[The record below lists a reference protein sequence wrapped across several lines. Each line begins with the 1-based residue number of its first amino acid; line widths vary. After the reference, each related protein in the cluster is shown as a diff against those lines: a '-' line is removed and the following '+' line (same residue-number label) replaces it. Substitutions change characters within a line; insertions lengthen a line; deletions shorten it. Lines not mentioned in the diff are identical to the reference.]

1 MEENLEFK
9 DQKIL
14 DVHMEHELKSSFIQY
29 AMSVIVSRALPDVRD
44 GLKPVHR
51 RIIYAMYEDKITHD
65 KPFYKSATTVGNVLG
80 RYHPHGDSA
89 VYESMVRLAQP
100 FSMRY
105 PLVEGHGN
113 FGNIDGDKAAA
124 YRYTEARL
132 ARLADEMTRDIEK
145 NVVDF
150 TPNFDNKRQEPT
162 VLPSRIPNLLV
173 NGSVGIAVGMATNIP
188 PHNLGEVI
196 DGTVYLMEHPDATVS
211 ELMAFIKGP
220 DFPTRAMICGSMGI
234 REAYETGRGKLTV
247 RARAEVEE
255 DKHRIVITEIPYQVN
270 KSTLVEAMAE
280 CHKDK
285 RIEGI
290 TDIRDESGR
299 AGLRIV
305 VEYRRDANGQV
316 ILNQLYKYTQLQDTF
331 AVNMLAIC
339 DGVPK
344 LLNLRDIL
352 RCYVAHQESVIERR
366 LRFDLDKALRELH
379 INEGY
384 KIAADHIEEIIKLI
398 RASDSIPSAKISLME
413 RFGLSDAQ
421 AQAIVEMTLGRLS
434 GLERQKVLDRIAKL
448 TATVN
453 ELRTILSSEEGIKGV
468 IREEL
473 LAIKAKFGDER
484 RTELVPMENEIVLE
498 DLIERHTCVITMSHA
513 GYIKRQA
520 SSVYSAQHRGGKGVI
535 GMGTK
540 EEDYIERLLA
550 VGSHSYLLM
559 FTSKGRVYV
568 KKAYAIPE
576 AGRTAK
582 GTNIV
587 NILDLGEDERVTAM
601 VSVDSFDSDRYL
613 TMVTSRGVIKRTSL
627 GEFEIQRRGGKIAIT
642 LDEGD
647 SLIYVRLTDEN
658 SRLLIATR
666 NGYAVFFRLSDI
678 RPLGRTARGVKAITL
693 SEGDEVRG
701 AAVADEDKRLL
712 TVTETGYGKRTP
724 FDDYPM
730 HRRGGKGVRCH
741 NTERR
746 GMIAGIETVGA
757 DDDIMLITSAGTI
770 IRTPAADIPEYSRT
784 AGGVIIMRTGEDAG
798 IVNFTCLPAVE
809 DEPEET
815 AAESGV
821 GASDTGYDE
830 SYESEGEY
838 SPDMAES
845 EDTVGEEDTEE
856 ET

>member
-1 MEENLEFK
+1 MER
-9 DQKIL
+9 
-14 DVHMEHELKSSFIQY
+14 ELKDSFIQY

-80 RYHPHGDSA
+80 RYHPHGDRA
-89 VYESMVRLAQP
+89 VYDSMVRLAQP

-196 DGTVYLMEHPDATVS
+196 DGTIYLMEHPDASVS
-211 ELMAFIKGP
+211 DLMAFIKGP

-352 RCYVAHQESVIERR
+352 RCYIAHQESVIERR
-366 LRFDLDKALRELH
+366 IRFDLDKALRELH

-398 RASDSIPSAKISLME
+398 RASDSIPSAKTNLME
-413 RFGLSDAQ
+413 RYGLSDAQ

-448 TATVN
+448 TATVS
-453 ELRTILSSEEGIKGV
+453 ELRTILASEEGIKGV
-468 IREEL
+468 IRDEL
-473 LAIKAKFGDER
+473 LAIKARFGDDR

-520 SSVYSAQHRGGKGVI
+520 SSVYSAQHRGGKGII

-540 EEDYIERLLA
+540 EEDYIERMLA

-587 NILDLGEDERVTAM
+587 NILDLAPDERVTAM
-601 VSVDSFDSDRYL
+601 VAVDGFDSDKYL
-613 TMVTSRGVIKRTSL
+613 TMVTLRGVIKRTPL
-627 GEFEIQRRGGKIAIT
+627 REFEIQRRGGKIALS

-647 SLIYVRLTDEN
+647 SLLYVRLTDEN

-666 NGYAVFFRLSDI
+666 KGYAVFFRLSDI
-678 RPLGRTARGVKAITL
+678 RPLGRTARGVKAISL

-701 AAVADEDKRLL
+701 AAVADENKRLL

-730 HRRGGKGVRCH
+730 HKRGGKGVRCH

-746 GMIAGIETVGA
+746 GMIAGIETVGE
-757 DDDIMLITSAGTI
+757 DDDIMLITSTGTI
-770 IRTPAADIPEYSRT
+770 IRTPASDIPEYSRT
-784 AGGVIIMRTGEDAG
+784 AGGVIIMRTAEDAG

-809 DEPEET
+809 DEPDETVDGSPEENADVIGAEGEDN
-815 AAESGV
+815 AAETD
-821 GASDTGYDE
+821 SDAEEVENIGNSDE
-830 SYESEGEY
+830 S
-838 SPDMAES
+838 
-845 EDTVGEEDTEE
+845 EEDI
-856 ET
+856 

>member
-1 MEENLEFK
+1 
-9 DQKIL
+9 
-14 DVHMEHELKSSFIQY
+14 
-29 AMSVIVSRALPDVRD
+29 
-44 GLKPVHR
+44 
-51 RIIYAMYEDKITHD
+51 
-65 KPFYKSATTVGNVLG
+65 
-80 RYHPHGDSA
+80 
-89 VYESMVRLAQP
+89 
-100 FSMRY
+100 MRY

-196 DGTVYLMEHPDATVS
+196 DGTIYLMEHPDASVS
-211 ELMAFIKGP
+211 DLMAFIKGP

-352 RCYVAHQESVIERR
+352 RCYIAHQESVIERR
-366 LRFDLDKALRELH
+366 IRFDLDKALRELH

-398 RASDSIPSAKISLME
+398 RASDSIPSAKTNLME
-413 RFGLSDAQ
+413 RYGLSDAQ

-448 TATVN
+448 TATVS
-453 ELRTILSSEEGIKGV
+453 ELRTILASEEGIKGV
-468 IREEL
+468 IRDEL
-473 LAIKAKFGDER
+473 LAIKARFGDDR

-520 SSVYSAQHRGGKGVI
+520 SSVYSAQHRGGKGII

-540 EEDYIERLLA
+540 EEDYIERMLA

-587 NILDLGEDERVTAM
+587 NILDLAPDERVTAM
-601 VSVDSFDSDRYL
+601 VAVDGFDSDKYL
-613 TMVTSRGVIKRTSL
+613 TMVTLRGVIKRTPL
-627 GEFEIQRRGGKIAIT
+627 REFEIQRRGGKIALS

-647 SLIYVRLTDEN
+647 SLLYVRLTDEN

-666 NGYAVFFRLSDI
+666 KGYAVFFRLSDI
-678 RPLGRTARGVKAITL
+678 RPLGRTARGVKAISL

-701 AAVADEDKRLL
+701 AAVADENKRLL

-730 HRRGGKGVRCH
+730 HKRGGKGVRCH

-746 GMIAGIETVGA
+746 GMIAGIETVGD
-757 DDDIMLITSAGTI
+757 DDDIMLITSTGTI
-770 IRTPAADIPEYSRT
+770 IRTPASDIPEYSRT
-784 AGGVIIMRTGEDAG
+784 AGGVIIMRTAEDAG

-809 DEPEET
+809 DEPDETVDGSPEENADVIGAEGEDN
-815 AAESGV
+815 AAETD
-821 GASDTGYDE
+821 SDAEEVENIGNSDE
-830 SYESEGEY
+830 S
-838 SPDMAES
+838 
-845 EDTVGEEDTEE
+845 EEDI
-856 ET
+856 